1 MLLNKYQD
9 LCCCALKTLKLNGGG
24 LLRKAIETLRALL
37 IIFLIIILCG
47 NFKYV
52 MAVETTVKVAFVG
65 VDHSPLVEGDTE
77 SFYLTATGAKRVKY
91 RVFLKNI
98 NLNKTQ
104 EITNGY
110 TEAVEGTEPYVIRPS
125 EIFKLGKYKLIVW
138 VKGENSVK
146 TYDSEYIASLNCV
159 SKDDKNRVYSAGDM
173 DITRDV
179 YTVGEKVLVG
189 GIKNISGMKG
199 PYTYKL
205 HIYDTEANEWILDNK
220 DYRNNLE
227 WVPTK
232 PGTYVLVVWD
242 MSYNSTLWKAL
253 IMNPEKRL
261 YEGWKLKV
269 ITVKDTTKN
278 VQVSFVGVGHSPLV
292 AGENEKFYLTSKYA
306 QKVQYRAWI
315 YSENTKTWEDITNGY
330 TPLVDADKPYEI
342 SPDKKF
348 WVGKYKLWIWVREEK
363 SLKEYDNY
371 YVSYLNCV
379 EKNDS
384 DRVYTIND
392 MDIEKS
398 TFKVGEKVIVRGIKD
413 ISGMAGPYTYK
424 LHIFNT
430 KTGEWTIDNKEYRG
444 QTEWVPTVPGTYV
457 LDLWTMSANSTLWK
471 IMKSNPERKL
481 YEGWKLKVIKV
492 IAEDDD
498 GSEVEQAKPYTEV
511 INLPELYTAIENK
524 YDVIINDVK
533 VATVYDK
540 AKDIISSVTDSSMS
554 EVEKE
559 LAIHEYVVKNTAYD
573 FDNYLNER
581 VPEDSY
587 TAYGT
592 LINGKAVCQGYAD
605 TMKLLLNLAGIEA
618 QVVVGYAK
626 EPHAWNL
633 VKIDGEYY
641 HLDATWD
648 DPVPDEGN
656 NVRYSYFNVSDEQI
670 SKDHEWNRK
679 NYVTSTSERFKYL
692 QSMYYAVIDSP
703 WVYFSNALD
712 GDKLYKMSLDG
723 KVQAKLNDS
732 VSYFG
737 AIDEQWIYYSN
748 YSYGGFLYKVRKD
761 GLGTTRLNNEWTKDI
776 VLQDDWILYK
786 SMKEGKI
793 YKIRKDGSERQLVN

>member
-1 MLLNKYQD
+1 
-9 LCCCALKTLKLNGGG
+9 LKKATETLKV
-24 LLRKAIETLRALL
+24 LL

-47 NFKYV
+47 NYKYV
-52 MAVETTVKVAFVG
+52 MAVENTVKVAFVG
-65 VDHSPLVEGDTE
+65 VDHSPLVEGDSE
-77 SFYLTATGAKRVKY
+77 SFYLTAVGAKRVKY
-91 RVFLKNI
+91 RVFLNNI
-98 NLNKTQ
+98 SLNKTE

-110 TEAVEGTEPYVIRPS
+110 TEAVEGTKPYVVRPS
-125 EIFKLGKYKLIVW
+125 ESFKLGKYKLIVW
-138 VKGENSVK
+138 VKEENSVK
-146 TYDSEYIASLNCV
+146 TYDSEYISSLNCV
-159 SKDDKNRVYSAGDM
+159 GRDDKNRVYSAGDI
-173 DITRDV
+173 DIARDV
-179 YTVGEKVLVG
+179 YTVGEKVSIG

-205 HIYDTEANEWILDNK
+205 HIYDTEANEWILDDK
-220 DYRNNLE
+220 EYRNNLE

-242 MSYNSTLWKAL
+242 MSYNSTLWKSL
-253 IMNPEKRL
+253 LMDPEKRL

-269 ITVKDTTKN
+269 ITVNDTIKN
-278 VQVSFVGVGHSPLV
+278 VEVSFVGVGHSPLV
-292 AGENEKFYLTSKYA
+292 AGEKEKFYLTSKYA
-306 QKVQYRAWI
+306 EKVQYRAWI

-330 TPLVDADKPYEI
+330 TPMVDADEPYEI

-371 YVSYLNCV
+371 KVSYLNCV
-379 EKNDS
+379 TKDDS

-392 MDIEKS
+392 MNIEKS
-398 TFKVGEKVIVRGIKD
+398 TFKVGEKVIIRGIKD
-413 ISGMAGPYTYK
+413 ISGMVGPYTYK

-430 KTGEWTIDNKEYRG
+430 KTGVWTEGNKEYRA
-444 QTEWVPTVPGTYV
+444 QTEWIPTEPGTYV

-471 IMKSNPERKL
+471 VMASNPMAKF

-492 IAEDDD
+492 IPEGDD
-498 GSEVEQAKPYTEV
+498 GTEIEQAKPYTEV
-511 INLPELYTAIENK
+511 ISLPELYTAIENR
-524 YDVIINDVK
+524 YDVIINDEK
-533 VATVYDK
+533 VAAVHSK
-540 AKDIISSVTDSSMS
+540 AKDIISSVTNSSMS
-554 EVEKE
+554 DLEKE
-559 LAIHEYVVKNTAYD
+559 LAIHEYVVKNTTYD
-573 FDNYLNER
+573 FDNYINER

-618 QVVVGYAK
+618 KVVVGYAK
-626 EPHAWNL
+626 QPHAWNM

-656 NVRYSYFNVSDEQI
+656 NVRYSYFNVSDEEI

-679 NYVTSTSERFKYL
+679 NYVTSTSEKFQYL

-703 WVYFSNALD
+703 WIYFSNALD
-712 GDKLYKMSLDG
+712 ADKLYKMSLDG

-737 AIDEQWIYYSN
+737 VVDEQWIYYSN
-748 YSYGGFLYKVRKD
+748 YSYGGYLYKIRKD
-761 GLGTTRLNNEWTKDI
+761 GLGTTRLNNEWSTDI
-776 VLQDDWILYK
+776 VLKDDWIIYK
-786 SMKEGKI
+786 NAKENKV

>member
-1 MLLNKYQD
+1 
-9 LCCCALKTLKLNGGG
+9 
-24 LLRKAIETLRALL
+24 
-37 IIFLIIILCG
+37 
-47 NFKYV
+47 
-52 MAVETTVKVAFVG
+52 MAVENTVKVAFVG
-65 VDHSPLVEGDTE
+65 VDHSPLVEGDSE
-77 SFYLTATGAKRVKY
+77 SFYLTAVGAKKVKY
-91 RVFLKNI
+91 RVFLNNI
-98 NLNKTQ
+98 NLNKTE
-104 EITNGY
+104 EITSGY
-110 TEAVEGTEPYVIRPS
+110 TQAVEGNKPYIIRPS
-125 EIFKLGKYKLIVW
+125 GSFKLGKYKLIVW
-138 VKGENSVK
+138 VKGESSVK

-159 SKDDKNRVYSAGDM
+159 SRDDKNRVYSAGDI
-173 DITRDV
+173 DIARDV
-179 YTVGEKVLVG
+179 YTVGEKVLIG

-205 HIYDTEANEWILDNK
+205 HVYDTEANEWIKDNK

-253 IMNPEKRL
+253 LKNPEERL

-278 VQVSFVGVGHSPLV
+278 VEVSFVGVGHSPLV
-292 AGENEKFYLTSKYA
+292 AGEKEKFYLTSKYSE
-306 QKVQYRAWI
+306 KVQYRAWI

-330 TPLVDADKPYEI
+330 TPMVDSDKPYEI

-348 WVGKYKLWIWVREEK
+348 WVGKYKLWIWVRGEK

-371 YVSYLNCV
+371 KVSYLNCV
-379 EKNDS
+379 TKDDS
-384 DRVYTIND
+384 DRVYTLND

-398 TFKVGEKVIVRGIKD
+398 TFKVGEKVLVRGIKD

-424 LHIFNT
+424 LHILNT
-430 KTGEWTIDNKEYRG
+430 KTGVWTDDNKEYRG
-444 QTEWVPTVPGTYV
+444 QTEWIPTVPGTYI

-471 IMKSNPERKL
+471 VMKSNPEKKL

-492 IAEDDD
+492 ISEDDD
-498 GSEVEQAKPYTEV
+498 GTEVEQAKPYTAV
-511 INLPELYTAIENK
+511 INFPELYTAIENK
-524 YDVIINDVK
+524 YDVVINDAK
-533 VATVYDK
+533 VATVYNK
-540 AKDIISSVTDSSMS
+540 AKDIISSVTNSSMS
-554 EVEKE
+554 DLEKE
-559 LAIHEYVVKNTAYD
+559 LAIHGYVVKNTAYD
-573 FDNYLNER
+573 FDNYINER
-581 VPEDSY
+581 VPDDSY

-633 VKIDGEYY
+633 VKIDGQYY

-648 DPVPDEGN
+648 DPVPDDGN

-670 SKDHEWNRK
+670 SKNHEWNRK
-679 NYVTSTSERFKYL
+679 NYVTSTSERFEYL

-712 GDKLYKMSLDG
+712 RDKLYKMSLDG

-776 VLQDDWILYK
+776 VVQGDWILYK
-786 SMKEGKI
+786 NEKEGKV
-793 YKIRKDGSERQLVN
+793 YKIRKDGSEKQLVN

>member
-1 MLLNKYQD
+1 M
-9 LCCCALKTLKLNGGG
+9 LKLNGGG
-24 LLRKAIETLRALL
+24 FLRKAVKTLKALL
-37 IIFLIIILCG
+37 IVFLIIILCG
-47 NFKYV
+47 NYKYV
-52 MAVETTVKVAFVG
+52 MAVENTVKVAFVG
-65 VDHSPLVEGDTE
+65 VDHSPLVEGDSE
-77 SFYLTATGAKRVKY
+77 SFYLTAVGAKKVKY
-91 RVFLKNI
+91 RVFLNNI
-98 NLNKTQ
+98 TLNKTE
-104 EITNGY
+104 EITTGY
-110 TEAVEGTEPYVIRPS
+110 TEAVEGTKPYVVRPS
-125 EIFKLGKYKLIVW
+125 ENFKLGKYKLIVW
-138 VKGENSVK
+138 VKEENSVK

-159 SKDDKNRVYSAGDM
+159 SRDDKNRVYSAGDI
-173 DITRDV
+173 DIARDV
-179 YTVGEKVLVG
+179 YTVGEKVLIG
-189 GIKNISGMKG
+189 GIKDISGMKG

-205 HIYDTEANEWILDNK
+205 HIYDTEADEWILDDK
-220 DYRNNLE
+220 EYRNNLE

-242 MSYNSTLWKAL
+242 MSYNSTLWKTL
-253 IMNPEKRL
+253 LMDPEKKL

-269 ITVKDTTKN
+269 ITVNDTIKN

-292 AGENEKFYLTSKYA
+292 AGEKEKFYLTSKYA
-306 QKVQYRAWI
+306 EKVQYRAWI

-330 TPLVDADKPYEI
+330 TPMVDADEPYEI

-371 YVSYLNCV
+371 KVSYLNCV
-379 EKNDS
+379 TKDDS
-384 DRVYTIND
+384 DRVYTMND

-398 TFKVGEKVIVRGIKD
+398 TYKVGEKVIVGGIKD
-413 ISGMAGPYTYK
+413 ISGMVGPYTYK

-430 KTGEWTIDNKEYRG
+430 ETGVWTDDNKEYRG
-444 QTEWVPTVPGTYV
+444 QTEWIPTAAGTYV

-471 IMKSNPERKL
+471 AMASNPTGKF

-492 IAEDDD
+492 IPEGED
-498 GSEVEQAKPYTEV
+498 GTEVEQAKPYTEV
-511 INLPELYTAIENK
+511 ISFPELYTAIENK
-524 YDVIINDVK
+524 YDVIINDAK
-533 VATVYDK
+533 VAAVYDK
-540 AKDIISSVTDSSMS
+540 AKNIISSVTNSSMS
-554 EVEKE
+554 DLEKE

-573 FDNYLNER
+573 FDNYINER
-581 VPEDSY
+581 VTEDSY

-618 QVVVGYAK
+618 HVVVGYAK
-626 EPHAWNL
+626 QPHAWNL

-656 NVRYSYFNVSDEQI
+656 NVRYSYFNVSDEEI

-679 NYVTSTSERFKYL
+679 NYVTSISKKFQYL

-703 WVYFSNALD
+703 WIYFSNALD
-712 GDKLYKMSLDG
+712 EDKLYKMSLDG
-723 KVQAKLNDS
+723 NIQAKLNDS

-748 YSYGGFLYKVRKD
+748 YSYGGFLYKIRKD
-761 GLGTTRLNNEWTKDI
+761 GLGTTRLNNEWTTDI
-776 VLQDDWILYK
+776 VLQDDWIIYK
-786 SMKEGKI
+786 NAKEGKI

>member
-1 MLLNKYQD
+1 M
-9 LCCCALKTLKLNGGG
+9 LNGGG
-24 LLRKAIETLRALL
+24 LLRKAIETFRALL
-37 IIFLIIILCG
+37 IGFLIIGLCG

-77 SFYLTATGAKRVKY
+77 SFYLTSMGAKKVKY
-91 RVFLKNI
+91 RVFLQNI
-98 NLNKTQ
+98 NLNKTE

-110 TEAVEGTEPYVIRPS
+110 TEVVDGTKPYIVRPNQ
-125 EIFKLGKYKLIVW
+125 IFKLGKYKLIVW
-138 VKGENSVK
+138 VKGESSVK
-146 TYDSEYIASLNCV
+146 TYDSVYIANLNCV
-159 SKDDKNRVYSAGDM
+159 NRDDNNRVYSSGDI

-189 GIKNISGMKG
+189 GIKDISGMKG

-205 HIYDTEANEWILDNK
+205 HVYDTEANEWILDDK
-220 DYRNNLE
+220 GFRNNLE

-253 IMNPEKRL
+253 ITNPEKRL

-278 VQVSFVGVGHSPLV
+278 VEVSFVGVGHSPLV
-292 AGENEKFYLTSKYA
+292 AGEKERFYLTSKYA
-306 QKVQYRAWI
+306 EKVQYRAWI
-315 YSENTKTWEDITNGY
+315 YSDNTKTWEDITNGY
-330 TPLVDADKPYEI
+330 TPMVDADNPYEI
-342 SPDKKF
+342 TPDKKF

-371 YVSYLNCV
+371 FVSYLNCV
-379 EKNDS
+379 TKDDS
-384 DRVYTIND
+384 NRVYTIND
-392 MDIEKS
+392 MDVEKS
-398 TFKVGEKVIVRGIKD
+398 IFKVGEKVIVRGIKD

-430 KTGEWTIDNKEYRG
+430 KTGEWTKDNKEYRG
-444 QTEWVPTVPGTYV
+444 LAEWIPTVPGTYV

-471 IMKSNPERKL
+471 LLKINPTRNL

-492 IAEDDD
+492 VPE
-498 GSEVEQAKPYTEV
+498 GYNGTEVEQVKPYTEV
-511 INLPELYTAIENK
+511 ISLPELYTAIEKN
-524 YDVIINDVK
+524 YDVIINDAK
-533 VATVYDK
+533 VAAVYEK
-540 AKDIISSVTDSSMS
+540 AKDIISSVTNSSMS
-554 EVEKE
+554 ELEKE

-573 FDNYLNER
+573 FDNYINER

-618 QVVVGYAK
+618 QVVVGYAG
-626 EPHAWNL
+626 EPHAWNM

-648 DPVPDEGN
+648 DPVPDAGN
-656 NVRYSYFNVSDEQI
+656 KVRYTYFNVSDEQI

-679 NYVTSTSERFKYL
+679 NYVISTSKEFNYL
-692 QSMYYAVIDSP
+692 QSMYHAVIDSP
-703 WVYFSNALD
+703 WIYFSNELD
-712 GDKLYKMSLDG
+712 GYKLYKMSLDG
-723 KVQAKLNDS
+723 KVQAKLNNSDS
-732 VSYFG
+732 RYG

-761 GLGTTRLNNEWTKDI
+761 GLGTTRLNNEWSKDI
-776 VLQDDWILYK
+776 VVQDDWILYK
-786 SMKEGKI
+786 SVKEDKL
-793 YKIRKDGSERQLVN
+793 YKVRKDGTERQLAN

>member
-1 MLLNKYQD
+1 M
-9 LCCCALKTLKLNGGG
+9 
-24 LLRKAIETLRALL
+24 RKAEETFKAVL

-52 MAVETTVKVAFVG
+52 MAVENTIKVAFVG
-65 VDHSPLVEGDTE
+65 VDHSPLVEGDSE
-77 SFYLTATGAKRVKY
+77 SFYLTATGAKKVKY
-91 RVFLKNI
+91 RVFLNNI
-98 NLNKTQ
+98 SLNKTE

-110 TEAVEGTEPYVIRPS
+110 TEAVEGTKPYIIKPN
-125 EIFKLGKYKLIVW
+125 ETFKLGKYKLIVW

-159 SKDDKNRVYSAGDM
+159 SRDDKNRVYSAGDM
-173 DITRDV
+173 DIARDV

-205 HIYDTEANEWILDNK
+205 HVYDTEANEWILDNK
-220 DYRNNLE
+220 EYRNNLE

-242 MSYNSTLWKAL
+242 MSYNSTLWKTL
-253 IMNPEKRL
+253 ILSPEKKL

-278 VQVSFVGVGHSPLV
+278 VQVSFVGVDHSPLV
-292 AGENEKFYLTSKYA
+292 AGEKEKFYITSKYA
-306 QKVQYRAWI
+306 ERVQYRAWV

-330 TPLVDADKPYEI
+330 TPMVDADKPYEI

-371 YVSYLNCV
+371 NVSYLNCV
-379 EKNDS
+379 TKDDS
-384 DRVYTIND
+384 NRVYTIND
-392 MDIEKS
+392 MNVEKS
-398 TFKVGEKVIVRGIKD
+398 TFKVGEKVIVRGING

-430 KTGEWTIDNKEYRG
+430 KTSVWTNDNKEYRG
-444 QTEWVPTVPGTYV
+444 LVEWTPTVPGTYV

-471 IMKSNPERKL
+471 ILKNNPEAKL

-492 IAEDDD
+492 IAAEDD
-498 GSEVEQAKPYTEV
+498 GSEVEQASPYTEV

-524 YDVIINDVK
+524 YDMVINDVK
-533 VATVYDK
+533 VTTVYNK
-540 AKDIISSVTDSSMS
+540 AKDIVSSVTNSSMS
-554 EVEKE
+554 DLEKE
-559 LAIHEYVVKNTAYD
+559 LALHEYVVKNTSYD
-573 FDNYLNER
+573 YDNYINER
-581 VPEDSY
+581 VPADSY

-592 LINGKAVCQGYAD
+592 LINRKAVCQGYAD

-618 QVVVGYAK
+618 KVVVGYAK

-641 HLDATWD
+641 HLDATMYD
-648 DPVPDEGN
+648 ILILMYLMNKFLRIMNG
-656 NVRYSYFNVSDEQI
+656 I
-670 SKDHEWNRK
+670 
-679 NYVTSTSERFKYL
+679 ERTMKR
-692 QSMYYAVIDSP
+692 I
-703 WVYFSNALD
+703 
-712 GDKLYKMSLDG
+712 
-723 KVQAKLNDS
+723 QAKDLS
-732 VSYFG
+732 
-737 AIDEQWIYYSN
+737 IYSLCIMLL
-748 YSYGGFLYKVRKD
+748 S
-761 GLGTTRLNNEWTKDI
+761 I
-776 VLQDDWILYK
+776 VLGYI
-786 SMKEGKI
+786 SVMP
-793 YKIRKDGSERQLVN
+793 